1 MRCFFLVLVRL
12 TGTGI
17 GSVLSLATGIVFL
30 SIKRLVEVIANG
42 VEVKSVVVV
51 VGVQAQEQSKVVPLM
66 SDSYTIT

>member
-1 MRCFFLVLVRL
+1 MRL

-17 GSVLSLATGIVFL
+17 GSALSLAAGVVFL

-42 VEVKSVVVV
+42 VEVKSFVVV
-51 VGVQAQEQSKVVPLM
+51 VGVQEQSKVGPLM